1 MEKSY
6 ISATA
11 GIKSERSVSR
21 TSVDLEM
28 GLSSGKVLFI
38 KPEAY
43 EEYHK
48 SKSKESTRH

>member
-21 TSVDLEM
+21 TSVDFEM
-28 GLSSGKVLFI
+28 GLASGKVLFI
-38 KPEAY
+38 KPDFY
-43 EEYHK
+43 SRDEYHK
-48 SKSKESTRH
+48 SKSK